1 MTVYSRYITSQIA
14 RPTVSIL
21 AVALFALLAERMLR
35 VVDIVVGWR
44 GSLLVIFEMM
54 GYLLPHYLSLAVPAA
69 FFIAILLTVSRLSRD
84 GELDAMMASG
94 IGLDGVLRPLL
105 GMAIVLLVIN
115 AIVLSYLQPYSR
127 YAYRAALFALSNV
140 SFQALL
146 HDKSF
151 VTLDNTTY
159 SVDSL
164 DGEHSGFTG
173 LFLYS
178 RQDNGSTMTVTAER
192 GTVLPAEGSR
202 PLTLS
207 LDQGVQQIVPAPS
220 SDQQA
225 APSKGGASIRF
236 KSFLTDMRGAKPESF
251 RPRGE
256 DEREMTIPELWAAR
270 GKSFPDIRP
279 AEISSELNGRLVR
292 IVSTLVLP
300 LIAVP
305 LAIARR
311 RSLRSYGIL
320 VGISVLLIYNQILQ
334 FGESMADDGKISS
347 LVGLWVPFF
356 IFLALGLMLSW
367 SKATRV
373 PRSGGRGPIEAIVE
387 AVTERLS
394 RLGQAGAFRS

>member
-1 MTVYSRYITSQIA
+1 MTVYSRYITSQVA

-21 AVALFALLAERMLR
+21 LVALFALLAERMLR

-54 GYLLPHYLSLAVPAA
+54 GYLMPHYLSLAVPAA

-84 GELDAMMASG
+84 GELDAMTASG
-94 IGLDGVLRPLL
+94 IGLQGVLRPLL
-105 GMAIVLLVIN
+105 GLSVLLLVVN
-115 AIVLSYLQPYSR
+115 TALLSYLQPYSR

-151 VTLDNTTY
+151 VTLNDTTY

-164 DGEHSGFTG
+164 GSDQGSFTG

-178 RQDNGSTMTVTAER
+178 REDTGNTMTVTAER
-192 GTVLPAEGSR
+192 GNVLPAEGAQ
-202 PLTLS
+202 PLRLS
-207 LDQGVQQIVPAPS
+207 LGEGVQQIVPAK
-220 SDQQA
+220 DVDEQG
-225 APSKGGASIRF
+225 APLKGGASVHF
-236 KSFLTDMRGAKPESF
+236 KSFLTDMKGAEPQAF

-256 DEREMTIPELWAAR
+256 DEREMTIPELWASR
-270 GKSFPDIRP
+270 GRSLPGIRP
-279 AEISSELNGRLVR
+279 EEIASELNGRLVR

-320 VGISVLLIYNQILQ
+320 AGISILLSYNQILQ
-334 FGESMADDGKISS
+334 FGESMADDGKIPSW
-347 LVGLWVPFF
+347 LGLWVPFL
-356 IFLALGLMLSW
+356 IFLALGLVLSW
-367 SKATRV
+367 VKASRV
-373 PRSGGRGPIEAIVE
+373 PRSSGSRPIEALVE
-387 AVTERLS
+387 AVADRLA
-394 RLGQAGAFRS
+394 RLGRGDAVRP

>member
-14 RPTVSIL
+14 RPTISIL
-21 AVALFALLAERMLR
+21 LVALFALLAERMLR

-94 IGLDGVLRPLL
+94 VGLGGILRPLL
-105 GMAIVLLVIN
+105 GMSVVLLVIN
-115 AIVLSYLQPYSR
+115 AGVLSYLQPYSR

-159 SVDSL
+159 SVNSL
-164 DGEHSGFTG
+164 GDEHSGFTG

-178 RQDNGSTMTVTAER
+178 RQESGSTMTVTAER
-192 GTVLPAEGSR
+192 GSVLPAEGSK

-207 LDQGVQQIVPAPS
+207 LDEGIQQIVPAPEPGE
-220 SDQQA
+220 QA
-225 APSKGGASIRF
+225 GPSKGGASIHF
-236 KSFLTDMRGAKPESF
+236 KSFLTDMRGAKPKSF

-256 DEREMTIPELWAAR
+256 DEREMTIPELGLRAASR
-270 GKSFPDIRP
+270 SRTSGPRRYRP
-279 AEISSELNGRLVR
+279 S
-292 IVSTLVLP
+292 
-300 LIAVP
+300 
-305 LAIARR
+305 
-311 RSLRSYGIL
+311 
-320 VGISVLLIYNQILQ
+320 
-334 FGESMADDGKISS
+334 
-347 LVGLWVPFF
+347 
-356 IFLALGLMLSW
+356 
-367 SKATRV
+367 
-373 PRSGGRGPIEAIVE
+373 
-387 AVTERLS
+387 
-394 RLGQAGAFRS
+394 

>member
-1 MTVYSRYITSQIA
+1 MTVFSRYIMTQVG

-21 AVALFALLAERMLR
+21 LVALFALLAERMLR

-54 GYLLPHYLSLAVPAA
+54 GYLLPHYLTLAVPAA
-69 FFIAILLTVSRLSRD
+69 FFIAILLTVSRMSRD
-84 GELDAMMASG
+84 GELDAMTASG
-94 IGLDGVLRPLL
+94 VGLWGILRPLL
-105 GMAIVLLVIN
+105 GLSVLLLVIN
-115 AIVLSYLQPYSR
+115 ALVLSYLQPYSR
-127 YAYRAALFALSNV
+127 YAYRASLFALSNV

-146 HDKSF
+146 HDRSF

-164 DGEHSGFTG
+164 GTDRSGFSG

-178 RQDNGSTMTVTAER
+178 RQDNGGTMTVTAEH
-192 GTVLPAEGSR
+192 GSVLPAKGSE

-207 LDQGVQQIVPAPS
+207 LEDGVQQIVPAPS
-220 SDQQA
+220 SGQPEA
-225 APSKGGASIRF
+225 APKGGASIHF
-236 KSFLTDMRGAKPESF
+236 KSFLTDMRGAEPQSF

-270 GKSFPDIRP
+270 GHSFPGIRP
-279 AEISSELNGRLVR
+279 AEISSELSGRLVR

-320 VGISVLLIYNQILQ
+320 VGIAVLLIYNQILQ
-334 FGESMADDGKISS
+334 FGESTADDGKISS
-347 LVGLWVPFF
+347 LLGLWAPFF
-356 IFLALGLMLSW
+356 VFLLLGLVLSW
-367 SKATRV
+367 HKGTRV
-373 PRSGGRGPIEAIVE
+373 PRSGGRGPIEAMIE
-387 AVTERLS
+387 GVTDRLA
-394 RLGQAGAFRS
+394 RLGRGEALRP